1 MEYLITNG
9 KIYTMDG
16 GMPEAGAIQV
26 KDGKITEVFAASPIH
41 HSKITIPNSG
51 VVDLKG
57 MTLLPGFIDSHVHLL
72 HTGLF
77 YTDVN
82 LEGSENLEEVFDRL
96 REGISK
102 VPDSGIIRAGQLTPE
117 TLKEKR
123 YPTRVEL
130 DRISDEIPIYVKRR
144 DGHSS
149 VVNTKGLDFLQ
160 LPDEIE
166 GTDKEKGILKRQAN
180 EWAWRFFLEGLSREE
195 KIHAFEKACEAAIR
209 KGITTLNALD
219 GNEDPK
225 RDDIE
230 IILDIQ
236 DKIACDLVTFFQ
248 TTDVERV
255 EKLGLRRIGGCVSL
269 DGSIGSHSAALFEPY
284 LDDPQNQ
291 GSLYF
296 EDEVLFQFVEKS
308 IEKGLQVTVHALGDR
323 AVDQIVRAYEN
334 VRGTFM
340 SVEGRET
347 KMTGLRCRIE
357 HAEVISGDLI
367 QRIAESGI
375 SLSMQPAF
383 EEYWGGPGKMYEER
397 LGCER
402 AEEMNPFRKILD
414 HGIRICGGSDSPITP
429 LNPLLGIHSAV
440 NHPTPG
446 SRVERKEAVE
456 MFTTSGSWACFRE
469 NGIGKIAK
477 GYQADFVVLSEDLFS
492 VSSGKIKEIDVL
504 NVIRKG
510 EVISHNG
517 KKAEL

>member
-9 KIYTMDG
+9 KIYTMDE

-41 HSKITIPNSG
+41 NSQITIPNSG

-57 MTLLPGFIDSHVHLL
+57 KPLLPGFIDSHVHLL
-72 HTGLF
+72 QTGLF

-82 LEGSENLEEVFDRL
+82 LDGSENLEEVFDRL
-96 REGISK
+96 REGIPK
-102 VPDSGIIRAGQLTPE
+102 VPDSGIMRAGQLAPE
-117 TLKEKR
+117 ILKEKR
-123 YPTRVEL
+123 YPTRDEL
-130 DRISDEIPIYVKRR
+130 DRISDRIPIYVKRR

-149 VVNTKGLDFLQ
+149 VVNTKGLEFLQ

-166 GTDKEKGILKRQAN
+166 GADREKGLLKRQAN

-195 KIHAFEKACEAAIR
+195 KTRAFEKACESAIR
-209 KGITTLNALD
+209 KGVTTLNALD

-230 IILDIQ
+230 IILNIQ
-236 DKIACDLVTFFQ
+236 DKLACDLVPFFQ

-255 EKLGLRRIGGCVSL
+255 EKLGLTRIGGCVSL

-296 EDEVLFQFVEKS
+296 KDEVLFQFVEKS
-308 IEKGLQVTVHALGDR
+308 IERGLQVTVHALGDR

-334 VRGTFM
+334 VRQTSF
-340 SVEGRET
+340 SD
-347 KMTGLRCRIE
+347 LRCRIE

-383 EEYWGGPGKMYEER
+383 EEYWGGPEKIYEER
-397 LGCER
+397 LGKER

-429 LNPLLGIHSAV
+429 LDPILGIHSAV

-456 MFTTSGSWACFRE
+456 MFTTSGSWGCFRE

-477 GYQADFVVLSEDLFS
+477 GYQADFVVLSEDLFF
-492 VSSGKIKEIDVL
+492 VSSEKIKEIDVL

-510 EVISHNG
+510 EVVLHNG
-517 KKAEL
+517 KKAEMQEEKV